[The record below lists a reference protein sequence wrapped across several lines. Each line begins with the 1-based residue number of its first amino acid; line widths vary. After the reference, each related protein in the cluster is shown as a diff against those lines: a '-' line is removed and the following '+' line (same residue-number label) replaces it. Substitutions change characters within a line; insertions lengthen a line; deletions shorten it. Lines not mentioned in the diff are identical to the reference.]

1 MKNTTNDRWTHERLA
16 DALARELGACESP
29 GFTRHL
35 LRELGA
41 RMLHDALASEPE
53 PRTLLELWSVV
64 VERCLREGEAAR
76 ILQVSL
82 HEAASREPELSIRD
96 YAARTGTRLRSA

>member
-1 MKNTTNDRWTHERLA
+1 MNQRWTHERLA
-16 DALARELGACESP
+16 DALARELGECEAP

-35 LRELGA
+35 LRELGT
-41 RMLHDALASEPE
+41 RMLNEALASEPE
-53 PRTLLELWSVV
+53 PRTLIDLWSVV

-82 HEAASREPELSIRD
+82 HEAASREPDLSIRE
-96 YAARTGTRLRSA
+96 YAERRGGTRLRSA